1 MLRMLQEHSGSYGLM
16 RVMAFNMQINAIA
29 LSWYVVCTGKADQ
42 LMVGIFLTVA
52 FGGKATQK
60 FIENKYPCPLNTT
73 EEGSKK

>member
-1 MLRMLQEHSGSYGLM
+1 VYWKSRPTYG
-16 RVMAFNMQINAIA
+16 
-29 LSWYVVCTGKADQ
+29 
-42 LMVGIFLTVA
+42 GIFLTVA